1 MFASVNPQSAPKV
14 PTAPK
19 ALKAALAPQAH
30 DFAPDLL
37 TVQLSPSSRMPRI
50 VLLGLTA
57 LVGCLLVWSFV
68 AELDI
73 VATAQ
78 GRLVP
83 ISYTKVVQP
92 AEAGVVSE
100 ILVKDG
106 DAVKAGQVLLRLDAR
121 LSQNDLQAQGQ
132 DVAIKRMT
140 LARIAAELAGV
151 DAPDRQTSAL
161 ARQSRAGS
169 PAAPAPSALSAP
181 MQAQFESQFQARRQA
196 YQDARA
202 QELQTLEKARAE
214 RAAGEQI
221 YSKLKQTLPSYAQT
235 TQAYDTLQKEG
246 FVGEV
251 AANEKRRDW
260 VEKSQDLKTQEST
273 LAALQASIAQSEKKL
288 VSLRSSYQSQ
298 LENERVETQ
307 TQLAKSAQEL
317 EKSNIRS
324 SLLEVRSP
332 TDGLVKDLAV
342 TSKNAVVQA
351 GALLMNIVPQAE
363 ALQAE
368 VVLANEDVGFIA
380 AGQKAQVKVAAF
392 PFTKYG
398 LMQGSVLHVGADAS
412 DPKQSNS
419 PQAAALTYRALVKLE
434 SQQLRGSTG
443 FKGGAPLALN
453 AGMAVVVEVHQG
465 KRTVMEYL
473 LSPVLKVRAEAARE
487 R

>member
-1 MFASVNPQSAPKV
+1 MQNVVKPRNPSGPS
-14 PTAPK
+14 
-19 ALKAALAPQAH
+19 LAAQAH

-37 TVQLSPSSRMPRI
+37 TVQLSPPSRLPRTA
-50 VLLGLTA
+50 VLGLTA
-57 LVGCLLVWSFV
+57 LVAGMLAWSFW

-92 AEAGVVSE
+92 AEGGVVSD

-121 LSQNDLQAQGQ
+121 LSQTDLQAQGQ

-140 LARIAAELAGV
+140 LARIAAELAAV
-151 DAPDRQTSAL
+151 DA
-161 ARQSRAGS
+161 GS
-169 PAAPAPSALSAP
+169 SAAPVFAAGQATAMPAVAAQ
-181 MQAQFESQFQARRQA
+181 MQSQYLARRQA

-202 QELQTLEKARAE
+202 QELQSLEKARAE
-214 RAAGEQI
+214 RQAGEQVL
-221 YSKLKQTLPSYAQT
+221 SKLKQTLPIYAQSA
-235 TQAYDTLQKEG
+235 QAYEKLQKEG

-260 VEKSQDLKTQEST
+260 LEKSQDLKTQESSV
-273 LAALQASIAQSEKKL
+273 AGLQAAIAQSEKKL

-298 LENERVETQ
+298 LENERIETQ

-317 EKSNIRS
+317 DKSTIRS
-324 SLLEVRSP
+324 GLLEVRSP
-332 TDGLVKDLAV
+332 TDGVVKDLAI

-363 ALQAE
+363 SLQAE
-368 VVLANEDVGFIA
+368 VLLANEDVGFVAVGQNAQIKIA
-380 AGQKAQVKVAAF
+380 AY

-398 LMQGSVLHVGADAS
+398 LLEGSVIHVGADAS

-419 PQAAALTYRALVKLE
+419 PQAAALTYRALVKLDRQ
-434 SQQLRGSTG
+434 SLAG
-443 FKGGAPLALN
+443 FNGKAALALN
-453 AGMAVVVEVHQG
+453 TGMAAVVEIHQG

-473 LSPVLKVRAEAARE
+473 LSPVMKVRAEAGRE

>member
-1 MFASVNPQSAPKV
+1 MPASVNPQLAARS
-14 PTAPK
+14 
-19 ALKAALAPQAH
+19 ALAVQAH

-37 TVQLSPSSRMPRI
+37 TLQLSPPSRMPRT
-50 VLLGLTA
+50 VVLGLTA
-57 LVGCLLVWSFV
+57 LVGGLLAWSFF

-140 LARIAAELAGV
+140 LARIAAELAGAG
-151 DAPDRQTSAL
+151 APNVKLPLFSAEGG
-161 ARQSRAGS
+161 RGS
-169 PAAPAPSALSAP
+169 PALSVP
-181 MQAQFESQFQARRQA
+181 MQSQLQAQFQAQFQARRQA
-196 YQDARA
+196 YQDALA
-202 QELQTLEKARAE
+202 QEMQALDKARAE
-214 RAAGEQI
+214 RAAGEQV

-235 TQAYDTLQKEG
+235 AQAYETLQKEG

-273 LAALQASIAQSEKKL
+273 LASLQASIAQSEKKL

-307 TQLAKSAQEL
+307 TQLAKSTQEL
-317 EKSNIRS
+317 EKSSIRS
-324 SLLEVRSP
+324 GLLEVRAP
-332 TDGLVKDLAV
+332 TDGVVKDLAV

-368 VVLANEDVGFIA
+368 VLLANEDVGFIV
-380 AGQKAQVKVAAF
+380 AGQKAQVKIAAF

-398 LMQGSVLHVGADAS
+398 LMEGSVIHVGADAS
-412 DPKQSNS
+412 DPKQNNS
-419 PQAAALTYRALVKLE
+419 PQAAALTYRALVKLD
-434 SQQLRGSTG
+434 SQKLAGYNAG
-443 FKGGAPLALN
+443 PALALN
-453 AGMAVVVEVHQG
+453 SGMAVVVEIHQG

>member
-1 MFASVNPQSAPKV
+1 MTASILPPV
-14 PTAPK
+14 PRH
-19 ALKAALAPQAH
+19 ALAVQAH

-37 TVQLSPSSRMPRI
+37 TVQLSPPSRLPRT
-50 VLLGLTA
+50 VVLGLTA
-57 LVGCLLVWSFV
+57 LVACMLAWSFF

-121 LSQNDLQAQGQ
+121 LSQNDLLAQGQ

-140 LARIAAELAGV
+140 LARIAAELAGAN
-151 DAPDRQTSAL
+151 APNPQASVL
-161 ARQSRAGS
+161 APQGGAGS
-169 PAAPAPSALSAP
+169 PALAGPL
-181 MQAQFESQFQARRQA
+181 QAQIHAQVQAQFQARRQA
-196 YQDARA
+196 YQDALA
-202 QELQTLEKARAE
+202 QELQSLEKARAE
-214 RAAGEQI
+214 RGAGEQV

-235 TQAYDTLQKEG
+235 AQAYETLQKEG

-251 AANEKRRDW
+251 GANEKRRDW
-260 VEKSQDLKTQEST
+260 VEKSQDLKAQEST
-273 LAALQASIAQSEKKL
+273 LASLQASIAQSEKKL
-288 VSLRSSYQSQ
+288 TSLRSSYQSQ

-307 TQLAKSAQEL
+307 TQLAKSSQEL
-317 EKSNIRS
+317 EKSSIRS
-324 SLLEVRSP
+324 GLLEVRAP
-332 TDGLVKDLAV
+332 TDGVVKDLAV

-351 GALLMNIVPQAE
+351 GALLMNIVPQVE

-368 VVLANEDVGFIA
+368 VLLANEDVGFIA
-380 AGQKAQVKVAAF
+380 AGQKAQVKIAAF

-398 LMQGSVLHVGADAS
+398 LMQGSVIHVGADAP

-419 PQAAALTYRALVKLE
+419 PQAAALTYRALVKLD
-434 SQQLRGSTG
+434 SQTLTG
-443 FKGGAPLALN
+443 YSGTAKLALN
-453 AGMAVVVEVHQG
+453 SGMAVAVEIHQG

>member
-1 MFASVNPQSAPKV
+1 MLATVNPQIAARP
-14 PTAPK
+14 
-19 ALKAALAPQAH
+19 ALAAQAH

-37 TVQLSPSSRMPRI
+37 TVQLSPPSRLPRT
-50 VLLGLTA
+50 VVLGLTA
-57 LVGCLLVWSFV
+57 LVGGLLVWSFL
-68 AELDI
+68 AELNI

-92 AEAGVVSE
+92 AEAGVVSD

-140 LARIAAELAGV
+140 LVRIAAELAGA
-151 DAPDRQTSAL
+151 DAPNQKAPL
-161 ARQSRAGS
+161 FAPQAGIGS
-169 PAAPAPSALSAP
+169 PALSAQF
-181 MQAQFESQFQARRQA
+181 QAQFQARRQA
-196 YQDARA
+196 FQDALA
-202 QELQTLEKARAE
+202 QELQSLEKARAE
-214 RAAGEQI
+214 RSAGEQV

-235 TQAYDTLQKEG
+235 AQAYETLQKEG

-260 VEKSQDLKTQEST
+260 LEKSQDLKAQEAT
-273 LAALQASIAQSEKKL
+273 LASLQASIAQSEKKL

-307 TQLAKSAQEL
+307 TQLAKSVQEL
-317 EKSNIRS
+317 EKSSIRS
-324 SLLEVRSP
+324 GLLEVRSP
-332 TDGLVKDLAV
+332 TDGVVKDLGI

-368 VVLANEDVGFIA
+368 VLLANEDVGFVV
-380 AGQKAQVKVAAF
+380 AGQKAQLKIAAF

-398 LMQGSVLHVGADAS
+398 LVQGSVIHVGADAS

-419 PQAAALTYRALVKLE
+419 PQAAALTYRALVKLD
-434 SQQLRGSTG
+434 SQTLAGYSGTA
-443 FKGGAPLALN
+443 KLALN
-453 AGMAVVVEVHQG
+453 SGMAVVVEIHQG

-473 LSPVLKVRAEAARE
+473 LSPVLKVRAEAGRE

>member
-1 MFASVNPQSAPKV
+1 MLKPDKARLVPPQPQQAP
-14 PTAPK
+14 PTR
-19 ALKAALAPQAH
+19 LAAQAH

-37 TVQLSPSSRMPRI
+37 TLQLSPPSRLPRVV
-50 VLLGLTA
+50 VLSLAAVVL
-57 LVGCLLVWSFV
+57 CLLAWSCW

-83 ISYTKVVQP
+83 VSYTKVVQP

-121 LSQNDLQAQGQ
+121 LSQSDMQAQGQ

-140 LARIAAELAGV
+140 LQRVEAEM
-151 DAPDRQTSAL
+151 
-161 ARQSRAGS
+161 
-169 PAAPAPSALSAP
+169 SALSGSGGLPSTPTTAFTPQASTGAP
-181 MQAQFESQFQARRQA
+181 ALAAQVQAQYQARRQA
-196 YQDARA
+196 FADALA
-202 QELQTLEKARAE
+202 QETQSLEKARAE
-214 RAAGEQI
+214 LLVAEQI
-221 YSKLKQTLPSYAQT
+221 LSKLKQTLPIYAQSAE
-235 TQAYDTLQKEG
+235 AYDKLFKKG

-260 VEKSQDLKTQEST
+260 LEKSQDLKAQTST
-273 LAALQASIAQSEKKL
+273 LLSVQASVAQSEKKL
-288 VSLRSSYQSQ
+288 AGLRSTYRSQ
-298 LENERVETQ
+298 LENERMETQ

-317 EKSNIRS
+317 DLSTIRS
-324 SLLEVRSP
+324 GLLEIRSP
-332 TDGLVKDLAV
+332 TDGVVKDLAI

-368 VVLANEDVGFIA
+368 VLLANDDVGFVVVGQA
-380 AGQKAQVKVAAF
+380 AQIKIAAF

-398 LMQGSVLHVGADAS
+398 LLQGRVIHVSADAS
-412 DPKQSNS
+412 DPKQNNS
-419 PQAAALTYRALVKLE
+419 PQAAALTYRALVKLD
-434 SQQLRGSTG
+434 SQSLVAS
-443 FKGGAPLALN
+443 GAVLALSS
-453 AGMAVVVEVHQG
+453 GMAATAEIHQG
-465 KRTVMEYL
+465 TRTVMAYL

>member
-1 MFASVNPQSAPKV
+1 MFNNVNPHGVA
-14 PTAPK
+14 TAPK
-19 ALKAALAPQAH
+19 TPNAALAVQAH

-37 TVQLSPSSRMPRI
+37 TVQLTPPSRLPRT

-57 LVGCLLVWSFV
+57 LVGCMLVWSFF

-140 LARIAAELAGV
+140 LARIAAELAGAT
-151 DAPDRQTSAL
+151 APNRQISVVAQQGGT
-161 ARQSRAGS
+161 GS
-169 PAAPAPSALSAP
+169 PVLAVP
-181 MQAQFESQFQARRQA
+181 MQAQIQVQMQAQFQARRQA
-196 YQDARA
+196 YQDALS
-202 QELQTLEKARAE
+202 QEQQSLEKARAD
-214 RAAGEQI
+214 RAAGEQV

-235 TQAYDTLQKEG
+235 AQAYDTLQKEG

-273 LAALQASIAQSEKKL
+273 LASLQASVAQSEKKL
-288 VSLRSSYQSQ
+288 VSLRSSYLSQ

-307 TQLAKSAQEL
+307 TQLAKSAQEF
-317 EKSNIRS
+317 EKSSIRS
-324 SLLEVRSP
+324 GLLEVRAP
-332 TDGLVKDLAV
+332 TDGVVKDLAV
-342 TSKNAVVQA
+342 NSKNAVVQA

-368 VVLANEDVGFIA
+368 VVLANEDVGFVA
-380 AGQKAQVKVAAF
+380 AGQKVQVKIAAF

-412 DPKQSNS
+412 DPKQSNA
-419 PQAAALTYRALVKLE
+419 PQAAALTYRALVKLDG
-434 SQQLRGSTG
+434 QQLTRYN
-443 FKGGAPLALN
+443 GGAALALN
-453 AGMAVVVEVHQG
+453 AGMAVVVEIHQG

-473 LSPVLKVRAEAARE
+473 LSPVMKVRAEAARE

>member
-1 MFASVNPQSAPKV
+1 MLTTVNPQI
-14 PTAPK
+14 
-19 ALKAALAPQAH
+19 AARSTLAAQAH

-37 TVQLSPSSRMPRI
+37 TLQLSPPSRLPRT
-50 VLLGLTA
+50 VVLGLAA
-57 LVGCLLVWSFV
+57 LVGGLLVWSFL

-121 LSQNDLQAQGQ
+121 LNQNDLQAQGQ

-151 DAPDRQTSAL
+151 DAPNRQAPVL
-161 ARQSRAGS
+161 APQGGAGS
-169 PAAPAPSALSAP
+169 PALGGA
-181 MQAQFESQFQARRQA
+181 MQAQMQAQFQARRQA
-196 YQDARA
+196 YQDALA
-202 QELQTLEKARAE
+202 QELQSLEKARAE
-214 RAAGEQI
+214 RGAGEQV

-235 TQAYDTLQKEG
+235 AQAYETLQKEG

-260 VEKSQDLKTQEST
+260 VEKSQDLKAQEST
-273 LAALQASIAQSEKKL
+273 LASLQASIAQSEKKL

-317 EKSNIRS
+317 EKSSIRYG
-324 SLLEVRSP
+324 LLDVRAP
-332 TDGLVKDLAV
+332 TDGVVKDLAV
-342 TSKNAVVQA
+342 TTKNAVVQA

-368 VVLANEDVGFIA
+368 VLLANEDVGFIA
-380 AGQKAQVKVAAF
+380 AGQKAQVKIAAF

-398 LMQGSVLHVGADAS
+398 LMQGSVIHVGADAS
-412 DPKQSNS
+412 DPKPNSS
-419 PQAAALTYRALVKLE
+419 PQAAALTYRALVKLD
-434 SQQLRGSTG
+434 SQRLTGSSG
-443 FKGGAPLALN
+443 SSGSGGNASLALN
-453 AGMAVVVEVHQG
+453 AGMAVVVEIHQG

>member
-1 MFASVNPQSAPKV
+1 M
-14 PTAPK
+14 
-19 ALKAALAPQAH
+19 
-30 DFAPDLL
+30 
-37 TVQLSPSSRMPRI
+37 
-50 VLLGLTA
+50 
-57 LVGCLLVWSFV
+57 
-68 AELDI
+68 
-73 VATAQ
+73 
-78 GRLVP
+78 
-83 ISYTKVVQP
+83 
-92 AEAGVVSE
+92 
-100 ILVKDG
+100 
-106 DAVKAGQVLLRLDAR
+106 
-121 LSQNDLQAQGQ
+121 
-132 DVAIKRMT
+132 
-140 LARIAAELAGV
+140 
-151 DAPDRQTSAL
+151 
-161 ARQSRAGS
+161 
-169 PAAPAPSALSAP
+169 
-181 MQAQFESQFQARRQA
+181 
-196 YQDARA
+196 
-202 QELQTLEKARAE
+202 
-214 RAAGEQI
+214 
-221 YSKLKQTLPSYAQT
+221 PSYAQT

-332 TDGLVKDLAV
+332 TDGVVKDLAV

-412 DPKQSNS
+412 DPKQSSS
-419 PQAAALTYRALVKLE
+419 PQAAALTYRALVKLD
-434 SQQLRGSTG
+434 SQQLSG
-443 FKGGAPLALN
+443 FNGVNGGNPLALN

>member
-1 MFASVNPQSAPKV
+1 MLATVNPQ
-14 PTAPK
+14 TA
-19 ALKAALAPQAH
+19 ARSALAAQAH

-37 TVQLSPSSRMPRI
+37 TVQLSPPSRLPRT

-57 LVGCLLVWSFV
+57 LVGCMLIWSFL

-106 DAVKAGQVLLRLDAR
+106 DAVKAGQVLLRLDPR
-121 LSQNDLQAQGQ
+121 LNQNDLQAQGQ

-151 DAPDRQTSAL
+151 DAPNRQAPVLVPQGSG
-161 ARQSRAGS
+161 GS
-169 PAAPAPSALSAP
+169 PALAGPLQAQ
-181 MQAQFESQFQARRQA
+181 MQAQFQARRQA
-196 YQDARA
+196 HQDALA
-202 QELQTLEKARAE
+202 QELQSLEKARAE

-235 TQAYDTLQKEG
+235 AQAYDTLQKEG

-260 VEKSQDLKTQEST
+260 VEKSQDLKAQEST
-273 LAALQASIAQSEKKL
+273 LASLQASIAQSEKKL
-288 VSLRSSYQSQ
+288 TSLRSNYQSQ

-317 EKSNIRS
+317 EKSSIRS
-324 SLLEVRSP
+324 GLLEVRSP
-332 TDGLVKDLAV
+332 TDGVVKDLAV

-368 VVLANEDVGFIA
+368 VVVANEDVGFII
-380 AGQKAQVKVAAF
+380 AGQTAQVKIAAF

-398 LMQGSVLHVGADAS
+398 LVQGSVTHVGADAS

-419 PQAAALTYRALVKLE
+419 PQAAALTYRALVKLD
-434 SQQLRGSTG
+434 SQKLTG
-443 FKGGAPLALN
+443 YGGNSSNGGNAALALN
-453 AGMAVVVEVHQG
+453 AGMAVVVEIHQG

>member
-1 MFASVNPQSAPKV
+1 MLATVNPQIAARS
-14 PTAPK
+14 
-19 ALKAALAPQAH
+19 ALAAQAH

-37 TVQLSPSSRMPRI
+37 TVQLSPPSRLPRT

-57 LVGCLLVWSFV
+57 LVGCMLIWSFV

-83 ISYTKVVQP
+83 VSYTKVVQP

-106 DAVKAGQVLLRLDAR
+106 DAVKAGQVLLRLDPR
-121 LSQNDLQAQGQ
+121 LNQNDLQAQGQ

-151 DAPDRQTSAL
+151 DAPNRQAPVL
-161 ARQSRAGS
+161 APQGSGGS
-169 PAAPAPSALSAP
+169 PALAGS
-181 MQAQFESQFQARRQA
+181 MQGQFQAQFQARRQA
-196 YQDARA
+196 YQDALA
-202 QELQTLEKARAE
+202 QELQSLEKARAE
-214 RAAGEQI
+214 RAAGEQV

-235 TQAYDTLQKEG
+235 KEAYETLQKEG

-260 VEKSQDLKTQEST
+260 VEKSQDLKAQEST
-273 LAALQASIAQSEKKL
+273 LASLQASIAQSEKKL
-288 VSLRSSYQSQ
+288 VSLRSNYQSQ

-317 EKSNIRS
+317 EKSSIRS
-324 SLLEVRSP
+324 GLLEVRSP
-332 TDGLVKDLAV
+332 TDGVVKDLAV

-368 VVLANEDVGFIA
+368 VLLANEDVGFIV
-380 AGQKAQVKVAAF
+380 AGQTAQVKIAAF

-398 LMQGSVLHVGADAS
+398 LMQGSVTHVGADAS
-412 DPKQSNS
+412 DPKQNNS
-419 PQAAALTYRALVKLE
+419 PQAAALTYRALVKLDG
-434 SQQLRGSTG
+434 QKLAGY
-443 FKGGAPLALN
+443 GGKATLALN
-453 AGMAVVVEVHQG
+453 AGMAVVVEIHQG

>member
-1 MFASVNPQSAPKV
+1 MFNNVNPQGVA
-14 PTAPK
+14 TAPK
-19 ALKAALAPQAH
+19 TPKAALAVQAH

-37 TVQLSPSSRMPRI
+37 TLQLSPPSRLPRT

-57 LVGCLLVWSFV
+57 LVGCMLVWSFF

-140 LARIAAELAGV
+140 LARIAAELAGADMPNRKTLV
-151 DAPDRQTSAL
+151 VAPQGGT
-161 ARQSRAGS
+161 GS
-169 PAAPAPSALSAP
+169 PALTVP
-181 MQAQFESQFQARRQA
+181 MQAQMRAQFQARRQA
-196 YQDARA
+196 YQDALA
-202 QELQTLEKARAE
+202 QEQQSLEKARAE
-214 RAAGEQI
+214 RAAGEQVH
-221 YSKLKQTLPSYAQT
+221 SKLKQTLPSYAQT
-235 TQAYDTLQKEG
+235 AQAYETLQKEG
-246 FVGEV
+246 YVGEV

-273 LAALQASIAQSEKKL
+273 LQGLQASIAQSEKKL

-307 TQLAKSAQEL
+307 TQLAKSTQEF
-317 EKSNIRS
+317 EKSSIRS
-324 SLLEVRSP
+324 GLLEVRAP
-332 TDGLVKDLAV
+332 TDGVVKDLAV
-342 TSKNAVVQA
+342 NSKNAVVQA

-368 VVLANEDVGFIA
+368 VVLANEDVGFVA
-380 AGQKAQVKVAAF
+380 AGQKVQVKIAAF

-398 LMQGSVLHVGADAS
+398 LIQGRVLHVGADAS
-412 DPKQSNS
+412 DPKQSNT
-419 PQAAALTYRALVKLE
+419 PQAAALTYRALVKLDG
-434 SQQLRGSTG
+434 QQLTRYN
-443 FKGGAPLALN
+443 GGAALALN
-453 AGMAVVVEVHQG
+453 AGMAVVVEIHQG

-473 LSPVLKVRAEAARE
+473 LSPVMKVRAEAARE

>member
-1 MFASVNPQSAPKV
+1 MLTAVTPQAAARS
-14 PTAPK
+14 
-19 ALKAALAPQAH
+19 ALAAQAH

-37 TVQLSPSSRMPRI
+37 TVQLSPPSRLPRAI
-50 VLLGLTA
+50 LLGLTA
-57 LVGCLLVWSFV
+57 LVGCLLIWSFL

-151 DAPDRQTSAL
+151 DAPNQKAPTFAQQ
-161 ARQSRAGS
+161 AVTGS
-169 PAAPAPSALSAP
+169 PAVAAQ
-181 MQAQFESQFQARRQA
+181 MQAQFQARRQA
-196 YQDARA
+196 YQDALA
-202 QELQTLEKARAE
+202 QELQSLEKARAE
-214 RAAGEQI
+214 RSAGEQV

-235 TQAYDTLQKEG
+235 AQAYETLQKEG

-260 VEKSQDLKTQEST
+260 VEKSQDLKAQEST
-273 LAALQASIAQSEKKL
+273 LASLQASIAQSEKKL

-317 EKSNIRS
+317 EKSSIRS
-324 SLLEVRSP
+324 GLLEVRAP
-332 TDGLVKDLAV
+332 TDGVVKDLAV

-351 GALLMNIVPQAE
+351 GALLMNIVPQSE

-368 VVLANEDVGFIA
+368 VLLANEDVGFVA
-380 AGQKAQVKVAAF
+380 AGQKAQVKIAAF

-398 LMQGSVLHVGADAS
+398 LMQGSVTHVGADAS
-412 DPKQSNS
+412 DPKQNNS
-419 PQAAALTYRALVKLE
+419 PQAAALTYRALVKLD
-434 SQQLRGSTG
+434 SQQLTGYSGSAT
-443 FKGGAPLALN
+443 LALN
-453 AGMAVVVEVHQG
+453 AGMAVVVEIHQG